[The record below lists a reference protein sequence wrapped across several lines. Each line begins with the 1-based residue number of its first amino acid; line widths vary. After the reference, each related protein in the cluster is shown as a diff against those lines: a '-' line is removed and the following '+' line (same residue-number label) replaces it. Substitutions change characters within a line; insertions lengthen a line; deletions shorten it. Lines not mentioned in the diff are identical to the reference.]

1 MLSKSVPAMPR
12 TEAADGS
19 AVIVGVD
26 EPTEQIKRGALFS
39 GRIDTA
45 QQVSNVPRVH
55 DAAFGQQEVPRVAGS
70 RDLLH
75 YVSCGISYS
84 CRQSM
89 GGFSEC
95 SVELASVHNA
105 QHTPAD
111 DCRNRPAA
119 FDRAPRGLAR
129 IVGQPVRQR
138 HLLHECGPAAASI
151 KISIKQIKKE
161 ELLPPLVFQMKLRGL
176 GNEMRH

>member
-55 DAAFGQQEVPRVAGS
+55 DAARKFHESPETVILFITYR
-70 RDLLH
+70 
-75 YVSCGISYS
+75 
-84 CRQSM
+84 
-89 GGFSEC
+89 
-95 SVELASVHNA
+95 
-105 QHTPAD
+105 
-111 DCRNRPAA
+111 
-119 FDRAPRGLAR
+119 
-129 IVGQPVRQR
+129 R
-138 HLLHECGPAAASI
+138 HLVQLSAEHGR
-151 KISIKQIKKE
+151 
-161 ELLPPLVFQMKLRGL
+161 LFRMLR
-176 GNEMRH
+176 